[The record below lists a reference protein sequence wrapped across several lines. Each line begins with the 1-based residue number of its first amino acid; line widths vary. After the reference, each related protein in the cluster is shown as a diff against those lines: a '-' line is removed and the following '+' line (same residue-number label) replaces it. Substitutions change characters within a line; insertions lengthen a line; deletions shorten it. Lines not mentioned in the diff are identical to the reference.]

1 MSDDGEPLT
10 SDDDEAGEG
19 FDAAFAP
26 IGTSGGDKDA
36 ETDAADASDGG
47 KEDSAASTTTTTP
60 LTGAAASSSSS
71 KKLRER
77 KSGSESGDGKS
88 SVSSPRYAINPMP

>member
-36 ETDAADASDGG
+36 ETDAAV
-47 KEDSAASTTTTTP
+47 TT
-60 LTGAAASSSSS
+60 
-71 KKLRER
+71 
-77 KSGSESGDGKS
+77 
-88 SVSSPRYAINPMP
+88 